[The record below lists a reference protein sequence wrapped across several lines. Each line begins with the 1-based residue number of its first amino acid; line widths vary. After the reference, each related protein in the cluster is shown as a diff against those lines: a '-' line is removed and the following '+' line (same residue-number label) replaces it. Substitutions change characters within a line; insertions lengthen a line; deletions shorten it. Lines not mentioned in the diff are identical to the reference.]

1 MKGGSHLSSRP
12 SHVKLIHNWHSYVLR
27 HLFRRARAVV
37 TTSRARGLQDLA
49 AIRQKLRDAAAE
61 TALREAEARE
71 RALREKRERELFAR
85 TVGPVAPL
93 RHAPRAAL
101 GRPRPHPVPRQ
112 REQDDAAVLREAI
125 SDEFDVETLLDTD
138 DALSFRR
145 HDIGPEVVR
154 KLRRGVWAI
163 QAQLDLHGLRRDE
176 AREQLAA
183 FLRDADRHGLRCV
196 RVIHGKG
203 NGSPGREPVLK
214 SKVKGW
220 LVQKG
225 EVIAFAQARAADG
238 GHGALLVL
246 LRPARPAAARAHPT
260 RR

>member
-1 MKGGSHLSSRP
+1 MTT
-12 SHVKLIHNWHSYVLR
+12 
-27 HLFRRARAVV
+27 RAR
-37 TTSRARGLQDLA
+37 SLQDLA
-49 AIRQKLRDAAAE
+49 QLRRTLQEAALD
-61 TALREAEARE
+61 TARREAEARE
-71 RALREKRERELFAR
+71 KAAREKRERELFSD

-93 RHAPRAAL
+93 RGAVRAAMNKPPPL
-101 GRPRPHPVPRQ
+101 PLPRQ
-112 REQDDAAVLREAI
+112 RERDDAAVLHEAI
-125 SDEFDVETLLDTD
+125 SDEFDVESLLETD

-154 KLRRGVWAI
+154 KLRRGVWSI

-176 AREQLAA
+176 AREQLGA
-183 FLRDADRHGLRCV
+183 FLREADRHGLRCV

-214 SKVKGW
+214 GKVKSW
-220 LVQKG
+220 LVQKS

-246 LRPARPAAARAHPT
+246 LRPARAGAARLH
-260 RR
+260 R